1 MDKAPGT
8 HHGAQTRVSPEL
20 EYKVQVE
27 KVKTLQV
34 LSCDLAPKSN
44 YPGNI
49 EQATFSKTASP

>member
-1 MDKAPGT
+1 MTKLLGPIMELRQGSV
-8 HHGAQTRVSPEL
+8 QL

-49 EQATFSKTASP
+49 EQVTFSKTASP